1 MVGGNAFINR
11 LANIL
16 ISLLDLFSPTA
27 ETGGTTGGRYSTL
40 SMRVLL
46 VSTAAQGILFTLSVL
61 GIGLAIRKRDWSVD
75 VIVAWI
81 AVGLGL
87 LGFSAIANAVDIPT
101 PRIYLLLGMFG
112 LNIMAALGV
121 FRLANSAAPSLQSVT
136 IVIVTFLFVIASLA
150 SPVGSV
156 ALSPV
161 ANEVPDKWRY
171 QTAPD
176 INQHAWADKFGTE
189 SLLETRAT
197 GTEIPLKRTGPKTV
211 GIDYGNVS
219 RGTSY
224 EYRDLARDRGVR
236 FGGRSERL
244 GGNQIL
250 FLVLSGQERTDSTVY
265 SNGKSTVFIHHNT
278 TQ

>member
-1 MVGGNAFINR
+1 MVGGNGFINR

-40 SMRVLL
+40 SMKVLL

-176 INQHAWADKFGTE
+176 INQHAWADEFGTE
-189 SLLETRAT
+189 SLLETRVT
-197 GTEIPLKRTGPKTV
+197 GTELPLKRTGAKTV
-211 GIDYGNVS
+211 GIDYSNVS
-219 RGTSY
+219 TGVSY
-224 EYRDLARDRGVR
+224 EYRDLARNRGVK
-236 FGGRSERL
+236 FGGRSESL

-250 FLVLSGQERTDSTVY
+250 FLILSGQERADSTIY
-265 SNGKSTVFIHHNT
+265 SNGRSAVFIHHNT